1 MDSRRHGGDEEKRDT
16 MTSRTFTTNAVTV
29 TETQR
34 DALCNHD
41 GSDFDGK
48 VLPSHRALVKAGLA
62 YTSAPMSF
70 GTYSFNLTDAGR
82 AWVKVEMGEDDTSEL
97 VAEIESLK
105 AQNEMLRE
113 LNRLRA
119 ENAALAKRV
128 K

>member
-1 MDSRRHGGDEEKRDT
+1 MN
-16 MTSRTFTTNAVTV
+16 SRTFTNNGITV

-41 GSDFDGK
+41 GADFGGR
-48 VLPSHRALVKAGLA
+48 VLPSHRALVKVGLA

-70 GTYSFNLTDAGR
+70 GTYNFNLTDAGR
-82 AWVKVEMGEDDTSEL
+82 AWVKAELGEDDTSEL
-97 VAEIESLK
+97 VAEIERLK
-105 AQNEMLRE
+105 AENEMLRKIAF
-113 LNRLRA
+113 LRA